1 MGYPLA
7 FPTTLTVVKA
17 SRPRLSNP
25 SRGGGPGLDGTEQ
38 LVVAPGGGRWTW
50 SVTIQVRTRD
60 DVLDL
65 DAFILG
71 MAGRAGTAIVPIFDG
86 QRAPWNVDPLTGGF
100 ITPAK
105 AAYDRAID
113 PAYDTNPDTTGAL
126 AFTLGAVAEMNA
138 TTLTVARATGGV
150 IRPGMFLSI
159 GAEMHVV
166 TALDTPDAG
175 GPATLSVSILP
186 WLRDDHPAGTAVE
199 FASPVCLARLA
210 SDDTGK
216 LDLDLL
222 RFGQVTLDFVEA
234 F

>member
-7 FPTTLTVVKA
+7 FPTTLTVIKA

-50 SVTIQVRTRD
+50 SVTIQIRTRD

-65 DAFILG
+65 DAFVLG

-86 QRAPWNVDPLTGGF
+86 QRAPWNVYPLTGGF

-105 AAYDRAID
+105 AAYDHAID
-113 PAYDTNPDTTGAL
+113 PAYDTNPDTTGTL
-126 AFTLGAVAEMNA
+126 AFALSAPAAMNV
-138 TTLTVARATGGV
+138 TTLAVARATGGV
-150 IRPGMFLSI
+150 VRPGMFLSI
-159 GAEMHVV
+159 GSEMHVV
-166 TALDTPDAG
+166 TALGAPDPG

-186 WLRDDHPAGTAVE
+186 WLRDDHAAGAAVE
-199 FASPVCLARLA
+199 FARPVCLARLA
-210 SDDTGK
+210 SDDTGRM
-216 LDLDLL
+216 DLDLL
-222 RFGQVTLDFVEA
+222 RFGQVTLDFIEA